1 MQEITLGIDI
11 GGTNSVFG
19 LVDKNGE
26 VLFREKVR
34 TTDYDDPRQFVKFIV
49 DVIKDKLKTEFKDIQ
64 LKGIGIGAPNG
75 NILKGTV
82 EYPPNL
88 KWKGITPLSD
98 YFKDYFQ
105 VPVVLTNDAN
115 VAAVGEM
122 MFGGANGIKDFVLLT
137 LGTGLGSGLV
147 VNGDLVYGHDGFAGE
162 LGHTSVYIEGGR
174 QCACGRKGCLET
186 YVSANGIRRTLFEL
200 LSERLDESNL
210 RNISFNEMTSE
221 DIYKAANKGDNIA
234 REAFEITGK
243 ILGAKLADTVAH
255 ISPQAVFFYGGL
267 AKSGELILKPTKYY
281 MEHYLMNTF
290 KNKVDL
296 YLSSLND
303 TDGAMVGAA
312 ATVWKEI

>member
-1 MQEITLGIDI
+1 MKEITLGVDI

-19 LVDKNGE
+19 LVNKEGE
-26 VLFREKVR
+26 VLFSEKLR
-34 TTDYDDPRQFVKFIV
+34 TTDYDDPREFVKFIANN
-49 DVIKDKLKTEFKDIQ
+49 IEDKLNTQFKTFQ

-75 NILKGTV
+75 NIIQGTI

-88 KWKGITPLSD
+88 RWKGIIPLSD
-98 YFKDYFQ
+98 YFKDHFNL
-105 VPVVLTNDAN
+105 PVVLTNDAN
-115 VAAVGEM
+115 AAAIGEM
-122 MFGGANGIKDFVLLT
+122 MFGGAKGLKDFVILT

-162 LGHTSVYIEGGR
+162 LGHTMVYFDKGR
-174 QCACGRKGCLET
+174 QCACGQKGCLET

-200 LSERLDESNL
+200 LSERLDDSQL
-210 RNISFNEMTSE
+210 RNVTFNEMTSE
-221 DIYKAANKGDNIA
+221 DIYKAASQGDTIA
-234 REAFEITGK
+234 REAFELTGK
-243 ILGAKLADTVAH
+243 ILGAKLADTIAH
-255 ISPQAVFFYGGL
+255 ISPQAIFFYGGL
-267 AKSGELILKPTKYY
+267 ANAGDLILKPTKYY

-312 ATVWKEI
+312 AMPWKEI

>member
-34 TTDYDDPRQFVKFIV
+34 TIDYDDPRQFVKFIA
-49 DVIKDKLKTEFKDIQ
+49 DIIKDKLKTEFKDTQ

-75 NILKGTV
+75 NILEGTV

-88 KWKGITPLSD
+88 KWKGITPLSN
-98 YFKDYFQ
+98 YFKEYFQ

-147 VNGDLVYGHDGFAGE
+147 VNGNLVYGHDGFAGE
-162 LGHTSVYIEGGR
+162 LGHTSVYIERGR

-200 LSERLDESNL
+200 LAERLDESHL

-221 DIYKAANKGDNIA
+221 DIYKAAKKGDTIA
-234 REAFEITGK
+234 REAFELTGQ

-255 ISPQAVFFYGGL
+255 ISPQAIFFYGGL
-267 AKSGELILKPTKYY
+267 AKSGDLILKPTKYY